1 MDGRGNSATSLL
13 SAANGTFP
21 LIDHGDYFALLAA
34 RLAGATEAVRP
45 VVPSRFEAQAGTDS
59 RLAPP
64 SEATSHL
71 PASQMTIGSL
81 NGTKKFLRPP
91 FRLRNRAIAAADR
104 GASPEHLNPAT

>member
-1 MDGRGNSATSLL
+1 M
-13 SAANGTFP
+13 
-21 LIDHGDYFALLAA
+21 GDYFALLAA

-71 PASQMTIGSL
+71 PAADDIGIIE
-81 NGTKKFLRPP
+81 RHEEIP
-91 FRLRNRAIAAADR
+91 AAALPAEKPSHRR
-104 GASPEHLNPAT
+104 GRPWRVSRASEPAPDPLTSTGSIPVEPV